1 MIRRKKKA
9 AKSTESATSTGR
21 LAQIKKRLPKVAP
34 GTPEPLVWATSGAL
48 IGIGVSLGSA
58 SLSASIGHNLQ
69 FLGLIL
75 SALLKSFPIAMAGA
89 LMGAFL
95 ALGWFGCRR

>member
-1 MIRRKKKA
+1 MIRRKKNA
-9 AKSTESATSTGR
+9 AKSSESTGSKGR
-21 LAQIKKRLPKVAP
+21 LAEIQKRLPKVKH
-34 GTPEPLVWATSGAL
+34 GTPEPLVWAASGAL

-69 FLGLIL
+69 FVGLIL
-75 SALLKSFPIAMAGA
+75 SALLRSFPVAMAGA

>member
-9 AKSTESATSTGR
+9 TSSAEGSATKGR
-21 LAQIKKRLPKVAP
+21 LARIRKSLPKIKP
-34 GTPEPLVWATSGAL
+34 GTSEPLIWAASGAL

-58 SLSASIGHNLQ
+58 SVSDSIGRNLQ
-69 FLGLIL
+69 FVGLIM
-75 SALLKSFPIAMAGA
+75 SSLLKSFPIAMAGA

>member
-1 MIRRKKKA
+1 MIRRRKKA
-9 AKSTESATSTGR
+9 AKAAESSGSKGR
-21 LAQIKKRLPKVAP
+21 LAQIRKKLPKVKH
-34 GTPEPLVWATSGAL
+34 GTPEPLIWAASGAL

-58 SLSASIGHNLQ
+58 SLNASIGHNLQ
-69 FLGLIL
+69 FVGLIM
-75 SALLKSFPIAMAGA
+75 SSLLKSFPIAMAGA

>member
-9 AKSTESATSTGR
+9 AKSAESTGSKGR
-21 LAQIKKRLPKVAP
+21 LAQIRKKLPKVKP
-34 GTPEPLVWATSGAL
+34 GTPEPLVWAVSGAL

-58 SLSASIGHNLQ
+58 SVSAAIGHNLQ

-75 SALLKSFPIAMAGA
+75 SALLKSFPVAMAGA

-95 ALGWFGCRR
+95 GLGWFGCRR

>member
-9 AKSTESATSTGR
+9 AKGTESSNSTGR
-21 LAQIKKRLPKVAP
+21 LGQIKKRLPKVKL
-34 GTPEPLVWATSGAL
+34 GTPEPLLWAASGAL

-58 SLSASIGHNLQ
+58 SVSDAIGRNLQ
-69 FLGLIL
+69 FVGLIL
-75 SALLKSFPIAMAGA
+75 SALLKSFPVAMAGA

>member
-9 AKSTESATSTGR
+9 TTAESSSSKGH
-21 LAQIKKRLPKVAP
+21 LARIKKKLPKVKP
-34 GTPEPLVWATSGAL
+34 GTPEPLVWAASGAL

-58 SLSASIGHNLQ
+58 SVSASIGHNLQ
-69 FLGLIL
+69 FVGLIL
-75 SALLKSFPIAMAGA
+75 SALLRSFPIAMAGA